1 MAMLRRSD
9 GWPGGFVGKRH
20 ARRLAP
26 LELPSTFPRS
36 IRRRDP
42 VSGTADEPAALRG
55 ANRNIAHRRMIMRN
69 DFDFAPYYR
78 ATVGFDR
85 VFDLLDSVANQTAG
99 GYPPYN
105 IERAGEDAYKIV
117 MAVAGFAEAELNVT
131 QKENEL
137 LVAGQAAPNGQ
148 DDTQYLYRGI
158 AGRNFER
165 RFQLADHVKVVG
177 AKLANGLLTI
187 ELQREIPEEKK
198 PRAIHIQAEASPRTI
213 TQR

>member
-1 MAMLRRSD
+1 
-9 GWPGGFVGKRH
+9 
-20 ARRLAP
+20 
-26 LELPSTFPRS
+26 
-36 IRRRDP
+36 
-42 VSGTADEPAALRG
+42 
-55 ANRNIAHRRMIMRN
+55 MRT
-69 DFDFAPYYR
+69 DLDFAPYYR

-85 VFDLLDSVANQTAG
+85 MFDLLDSVANQTASGG

-105 IERAGEDAYKIV
+105 IEKAGEDAYRIV

-137 LVAGQAAPNGQ
+137 VVSGQAAPNGH
-148 DDTQYLYRGI
+148 DEAQYLYRGI

-198 PRAIHIQAEASPRTI
+198 PRAIRIQAEAVPRTI
-213 TQR
+213 TQQ

>member
-1 MAMLRRSD
+1 MR
-9 GWPGGFVGKRH
+9 
-20 ARRLAP
+20 
-26 LELPSTFPRS
+26 TFDYSP
-36 IRRRDP
+36 
-42 VSGTADEPAALRG
+42 
-55 ANRNIAHRRMIMRN
+55 
-69 DFDFAPYYR
+69 FYR

-85 VFDLLDSVANQTAG
+85 VFDLLDSVASQSGSN

-105 IERAGEDAYKIV
+105 IEKAGDNAYKIV

-137 LVAGQAAPNGQ
+137 LVTGQTANGQ
-148 DDTQYLYRGI
+148 DDKQYLYRGI
-158 AGRNFER
+158 AGRNFDR

-198 PRAIHIQAEASPRTI
+198 PRAIPVTAGQPALTH
-213 TQR
+213 

>member
-1 MAMLRRSD
+1 
-9 GWPGGFVGKRH
+9 
-20 ARRLAP
+20 
-26 LELPSTFPRS
+26 
-36 IRRRDP
+36 
-42 VSGTADEPAALRG
+42 
-55 ANRNIAHRRMIMRN
+55 MRTI
-69 DFDFAPYYR
+69 DYSPFYR

-85 VFDLLDSVANQTAG
+85 VFNLLDSVAGQASTN

-105 IERAGEDAYKIV
+105 IEKSGDNDYRIV

-137 LVAGQAAPNGQ
+137 LVAGQTAANGQ
-148 DDTQYLYRGI
+148 DEKQYLYRGI

-198 PRAIHIQAEASPRTI
+198 ARAIPVVANAQPALTH
-213 TQR
+213 

>member
-1 MAMLRRSD
+1 MR
-9 GWPGGFVGKRH
+9 
-20 ARRLAP
+20 
-26 LELPSTFPRS
+26 TFDYSP
-36 IRRRDP
+36 
-42 VSGTADEPAALRG
+42 
-55 ANRNIAHRRMIMRN
+55 
-69 DFDFAPYYR
+69 FYR

-85 VFDLLDSVANQTAG
+85 VFNLLDSVAGQPSTN

-105 IERAGEDAYKIV
+105 IEKSGDNDYRIV

-137 LVAGQAAPNGQ
+137 LVTGQTAASGQ
-148 DDTQYLYRGI
+148 DGKQYLYRGI

-177 AKLANGLLTI
+177 AKLSNGLLTI

-198 PRAIHIQAEASPRTI
+198 ARAIPVVADAQPALTH
-213 TQR
+213 

>member
-1 MAMLRRSD
+1 
-9 GWPGGFVGKRH
+9 
-20 ARRLAP
+20 
-26 LELPSTFPRS
+26 
-36 IRRRDP
+36 
-42 VSGTADEPAALRG
+42 
-55 ANRNIAHRRMIMRN
+55 MRTI
-69 DFDFAPYYR
+69 DYSPFYR

-85 VFDLLDSVANQTAG
+85 VFNLLDSVAGQASTN

-105 IERAGEDAYKIV
+105 IEKSGDNDYRIV

-131 QKENEL
+131 HKENEL
-137 LVAGQAAPNGQ
+137 LVTGQTSAEGQ
-148 DDTQYLYRGI
+148 DEKQYLYRGI

-198 PRAIHIQAEASPRTI
+198 ARAIPVVASAQPALTH
-213 TQR
+213 

>member
-1 MAMLRRSD
+1 MR
-9 GWPGGFVGKRH
+9 
-20 ARRLAP
+20 
-26 LELPSTFPRS
+26 TFDYSP
-36 IRRRDP
+36 
-42 VSGTADEPAALRG
+42 
-55 ANRNIAHRRMIMRN
+55 
-69 DFDFAPYYR
+69 FYR

-85 VFDLLDSVANQTAG
+85 VFNLLDSVAGQSSAN

-105 IERAGEDAYKIV
+105 IEKSGDNDYRIV

-137 LVAGQAAPNGQ
+137 LVTGQAADVQ
-148 DDTQYLYRGI
+148 DEKQYLYRGI

-165 RFQLADHVKVVG
+165 RFQLADHVKVTG

-198 PRAIHIQAEASPRTI
+198 ARAIPVVANAQPALTH
-213 TQR
+213 